1 MATEE
6 DNFDIDIYGDGGED
20 YQEEGQVEPEEGNQ
34 TTQEPVQ
41 PSESAIPPPGTFVG
55 SAEPKSNG
63 HGDNEGL
70 NSPKVIEQA
79 DNVPHKIGSTD
90 ESVLDP
96 LNLPKQ
102 APQAQGLKRKE
113 GIDDRFVDPG
123 ATTALFI
130 SDLHWWITDD
140 DIRGWANQSECED
153 ELEDM
158 TFSEHKVNGKS
169 KGQAYVLF
177 KSPQAATAA
186 KHKIESFGEGQKY
199 RQKFTVSYTN
209 PYTNPFKTLP
219 KDGPLRNGNQGNRSS
234 SGGYSNSSGI
244 GATPSQQ
251 SSYSAN
257 SGYRGRGGY
266 NNRGGM
272 SNIGGYN
279 RGGFQQ
285 AMPGGYQTPPMNGFQ
300 APPMGGMPSY
310 GGFQNRGGMMGG
322 MRGNPMGMRGGRGT
336 MNPNGMMGMPMGG
349 MNMGGIQ
356 GPMGGMGGMGMT
368 MPQMGAGMGMQGMR
382 NHVSPST
389 GFWQTPL
396 PSALYPQISFHSSA
410 RSTMSASTSPLP
422 PAIGPAAY
430 PHATSGT
437 SLYLSAAPTAIPAVE
452 DTQVPSVDT
461 TLKRKAY
468 DIGSPGF
475 QGAQP
480 HYNSA
485 FFPQQPGQA
494 AAMGDS
500 SWNPHGAKRTRQE

>member
-20 YQEEGQVEPEEGNQ
+20 YHEEGQVEPEEDNQ
-34 TTQEPVQ
+34 TTREPVQ
-41 PSESAIPPPGTFVG
+41 PSEPVVPTPGIFAS

-63 HGDNEGL
+63 HGDKDGPVDSEIND
-70 NSPKVIEQA
+70 QA
-79 DNVPHKIGSTD
+79 DNVAHKIGSTD
-90 ESVLDP
+90 ESALDP

-140 DIRGWANQSECED
+140 DVRGWANQSECED

-199 RQKFTVSYTN
+199 RQKFSVSYTN

-219 KDGPLRNGNQGNRSS
+219 KDGPLRSGNQGNRSS
-234 SGGYSNSSGI
+234 SGGYSNSSGM
-244 GATPSQQ
+244 GGTPSQQ
-251 SSYSAN
+251 SVYSSN

-272 SNIGGYN
+272 PNVGGYN
-279 RGGFQQ
+279 RGVFQQ
-285 AMPGGYQTPPMNGFQ
+285 PMPGGYQTPPMTGFQ
-300 APPMGGMPSY
+300 TPPMGGMQSY
-310 GGFQNRGGMMGG
+310 GGFQNRGAMMVG
-322 MRGNPMGMRGGRGT
+322 MRGNPMGIRGGRGA

-349 MNMGGIQ
+349 INMGNMQ
-356 GPMGGMGGMGMT
+356 GPMNGMGGMGMA
-368 MPQMGAGMGMQGMR
+368 MPQMGAGMGMQA
-382 NHVSPST
+382 S
-389 GFWQTPL
+389 
-396 PSALYPQISFHSSA
+396 
-410 RSTMSASTSPLP
+410 STMSASTSL
-422 PAIGPAAY
+422 PAAD
-430 PHATSGT
+430 PLATNGT
-437 SLYLSAAPTAIPAVE
+437 FPYFSNPSTATTAVE
-452 DTQVPSVDT
+452 DTQVCSVE
-461 TLKRKAY
+461 
-468 DIGSPGF
+468 
-475 QGAQP
+475 
-480 HYNSA
+480 
-485 FFPQQPGQA
+485 
-494 AAMGDS
+494 
-500 SWNPHGAKRTRQE
+500 TR

>member
-20 YQEEGQVEPEEGNQ
+20 YQEEGQVEPEEENQ
-34 TTQEPVQ
+34 TTREPVQ
-41 PSESAIPPPGTFVG
+41 PSESVISTPGIIVD
-55 SAEPKSNG
+55 SAESKSNG
-63 HGDNEGL
+63 HGENKGL
-70 NSPKVIEQA
+70 NSPEIDEQT
-79 DNVPHKIGSTD
+79 DNVAHKIGSTD
-90 ESVLDP
+90 ESALDP

-102 APQAQGLKRKE
+102 APQVQGLKRKE
-113 GIDDRFVDPG
+113 GIDNRYVDPG

-140 DIRGWANQSECED
+140 DVRGWANQSECED

-219 KDGPLRNGNQGNRSS
+219 KDGPLRTGNQGNRSS
-234 SGGYSNSSGI
+234 SGSYSNSSGL
-244 GATPSQQ
+244 GGPSTQQ
-251 SSYSAN
+251 SNYSSN
-257 SGYRGRGGY
+257 NGYRGRGGY

-272 SNIGGYN
+272 SNLGGYN
-279 RGGFQQ
+279 RGGFQP
-285 AMPGGYQTPPMNGFQ
+285 AMPGGYQTPPMNTFQ

-310 GGFQNRGGMMGG
+310 GGFQNRGAMMG
-322 MRGNPMGMRGGRGT
+322 MRGNPMSMRGGRGA
-336 MNPNGMMGMPMGG
+336 NGMIGIPMGG
-349 MNMGGIQ
+349 MNMGGMQ
-356 GPMGGMGGMGMT
+356 GPMGGMGMT
-368 MPQMGAGMGMQGMR
+368 MPQIGAGMGMQG
-382 NHVSPST
+382 NYVFPTT
-389 GFWQTPL
+389 GFWQPHQPSVLYSQPPL
-396 PSALYPQISFHSSA
+396 HSSA
-410 RSTMSASTSPLP
+410 SSIMSASTSSLP

-430 PHATSGT
+430 PPSTSVT
-437 SLYLSAAPTAIPAVE
+437 FHYSPTAPRAILAEE
-452 DTQVPSVDT
+452 DIQVSSVDT
-461 TLKRKAY
+461 TLKRKSY
-468 DIGSPGF
+468 DIGTPGF
-475 QGAQP
+475 QGAQQ

-485 FFPQQPGQA
+485 FFPQQVGQGTV
-494 AAMGDS
+494 MGDS